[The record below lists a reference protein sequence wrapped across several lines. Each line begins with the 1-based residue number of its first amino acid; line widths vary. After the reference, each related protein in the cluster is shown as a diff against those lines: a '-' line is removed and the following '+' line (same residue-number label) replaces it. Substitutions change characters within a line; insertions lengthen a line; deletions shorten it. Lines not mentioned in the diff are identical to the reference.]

1 MGLLNSH
8 NWQNKQ
14 LTQSEQDQTSTGIF
28 GATGGS
34 GGGGI
39 FGPTLD
45 NVKASQLFT
54 TISVG
59 VSAEVIVFVGGLGGL
74 GCAWDIAKREGPKG
88 YGYATAELG
97 FKIAADVNVQACIFN
112 KMPHEL
118 NMDIFGLTVSVY
130 VYGLGATFAVFFT
143 GKDMV
148 VLGYSIAIGAGWA
161 AARLSSAATS
171 GALADQASQLGW
183 PVTSKGKP
191 MAGDFDAIINQTL
204 SSHAELART
213 VGARAKVGA
222 FQWPWD
228 IASAGAR
235 HLQSH
240 GSAVSALVDG
250 GSKAVSS
257 PSGSSII
264 SSVSSGP
271 TNPANTDKLL
281 NDGIFSKALDSVK
294 ADQLLRTVFIG
305 WSTGVQV
312 GLFGG
317 GGGSGVAYDIIDNA
331 NRAAVN
337 FSSFNLGVGGSFS
350 VGLLVGAMTA
360 QPRDLNY
367 STNAWQF
374 GASLAV
380 SVGVMVIMNN
390 ADLSLVGFA
399 LNLGGGGG
407 LSSSVGYGSISASG

>member
-1 MGLLNSH
+1 
-8 NWQNKQ
+8 
-14 LTQSEQDQTSTGIF
+14 
-28 GATGGS
+28 
-34 GGGGI
+34 
-39 FGPTLD
+39 
-45 NVKASQLFT
+45 
-54 TISVG
+54 
-59 VSAEVIVFVGGLGGL
+59 
-74 GCAWDIAKREGPKG
+74 
-88 YGYATAELG
+88 
-97 FKIAADVNVQACIFN
+97 
-112 KMPHEL
+112 
-118 NMDIFGLTVSVY
+118 
-130 VYGLGATFAVFFT
+130 
-143 GKDMV
+143 
-148 VLGYSIAIGAGWA
+148 
-161 AARLSSAATS
+161 
-171 GALADQASQLGW
+171 
-183 PVTSKGKP
+183 
-191 MAGDFDAIINQTL
+191 MAGDFDAIISQTL